1 MGMLG
6 SRRIRIAVS
15 GIMWAAVYNALWGV
29 AWFVFMRDEWQ
40 VAFAAIGRPQAWTA
54 GVWIVWGIVTLP
66 LGAAVMAHA
75 DSGPRRLML
84 ALRAALLLA
93 FLFSLGMTVWG
104 VQESL
109 SLRVLALD
117 GLVNVLSMPLASL
130 AALATFPPRAAAP
143 FGTNEAK

>member
-1 MGMLG
+1 MSLLE
-6 SRRIRIAVS
+6 SRWIRIAVS

-29 AWFVFMRDEWQ
+29 AWFTFMRDEWRA
-40 VAFAAIGRPQAWTA
+40 AFAAIGRPHAWTA
-54 GVWIVWGIVTLP
+54 PVWIVWGIVTLP

-104 VQESL
+104 VEESL
-109 SLRVLALD
+109 SPRVLALD
-117 GLVNVLSMPLASL
+117 GLVNFVSIHAI
-130 AALATFPPRAAAP
+130 
-143 FGTNEAK
+143 